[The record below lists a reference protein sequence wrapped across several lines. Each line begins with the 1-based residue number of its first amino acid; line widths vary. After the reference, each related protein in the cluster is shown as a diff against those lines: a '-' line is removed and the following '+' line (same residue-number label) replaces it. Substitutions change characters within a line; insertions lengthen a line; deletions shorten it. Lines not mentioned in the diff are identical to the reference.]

1 MRWILFVLLLCVSCS
16 TTQALK
22 IQRDYESMS
31 KSELTKQLKS
41 YDSGSFD
48 IDVKQVDG
56 NIVVSSTV
64 NGRVSTSTVKRE
76 TNYYQYA
83 IASILILMLL
93 ACVRFFIFK

>member
-1 MRWILFVLLLCVSCS
+1 
-16 TTQALK
+16 
-22 IQRDYESMS
+22 MS

-41 YDSGSFD
+41 YDSGDFD

-64 NGRVSTSTVKRE
+64 NGRVSTSTVKRKA
-76 TNYYQYA
+76 NYYQYA
-83 IASILILMLL
+83 IAGVLILMLL